1 VKVHY
6 PAATLLSEETLSFQE
21 TLNFR
26 NRLLTEPVFINVF
39 TDPYTFLAVIIK
51 RTALMTIV
59 FGLYSLQVSLC
70 NFWMY
75 LVFAQHMM
83 QHVLQMTYV

>member
-6 PAATLLSEETLSFQE
+6 PTATLLSEGILSFQE

-26 NRLLTEPVFINVF
+26 NRILMEPVFINVF
-39 TDPYTFLAVIIK
+39 TDPCNFLTVIIN
-51 RTALMTIV
+51 RSALMTMA

-70 NFWMY
+70 GFQMY
-75 LVFAQHMM
+75 LHN
-83 QHVLQMTYV
+83 T